1 MSYSINRRPLL
12 GGASDSEFEDDL
24 ETEIDDPN
32 IVIPDEKPFLKSYE
46 PQDKYVSMLQFRFKN
61 LFSCNFLCMT
71 FFIFIF
77 FNFCI
82 SGIIL
87 HI

>member
-32 IVIPDEKPFLKSYE
+32 IVIPDEKPFLKPYE
-46 PQDKYVSMLQFRFKN
+46 PYDKYVPILKFKFQN
-61 LFSCNFLCMT
+61 YLVKSNDMYN
-71 FFIFIF
+71 IF
-77 FNFCI
+77 FKF
-82 SGIIL
+82 IITFQ
-87 HI
+87 I